1 MVGSRVEP
9 PSDRRERVVI
19 SSRVLLR
26 FGLRSLLLHKLRSS
40 LSILGVVFGVSAV
53 VAMASVGEGARREA
67 IAQIGALGIDTV
79 TVRSRPTSGLQSTAL
94 RLGHAQSIRAV
105 VPGVVVVA
113 PVREASLR
121 VEGGGRSLEAT
132 AVGTTPE
139 YGAAA
144 SLSLASGRFIA
155 PLDLQDQKRVVVLG
169 ATVARALFPFGDARG
184 ERVTIGGDWFQVV
197 GLLEERASARARPG
211 PIRTRD
217 VNRCVFVPWPALDR
231 GADSRP
237 DGVDELVVRVEA
249 ADRVVA
255 VAEVVRG
262 LLKRATGG
270 SAFEVIVPREILR
283 QRERTQRIFNAV
295 TGAVAAISL
304 LVGGIGIMN
313 IMLASVAER
322 TREVGVRRALGATR
336 KDIAAQF
343 LVESSLLTSIGGAL
357 GAVFGVVGAI
367 LIQHLAE
374 WPTALAPLM
383 LLAALLMAVLVGV
396 GFGFYPAWRAAH
408 LQPMEALRRE

>member
-1 MVGSRVEP
+1 LT
-9 PSDRRERVVI
+9 
-19 SSRVLLR
+19 SSRILLR

-53 VAMASVGEGARREA
+53 VAMASVGEGARQEA
-67 IAQIGALGIDTV
+67 VAQIGALGIDTV
-79 TVRSRPTSGLQSTAL
+79 TVRSHPPPGVPTSGL

-105 VPGVVVVA
+105 VPAVAVVA
-113 PVREASLR
+113 PVREAGLS
-121 VEGGGRSLEAT
+121 VAGGGRSMEAC
-132 AVGTTPE
+132 AVGTTPDYRE
-139 YGAAA
+139 AAR
-144 SLSLASGRFIA
+144 LSLASGRFLA
-155 PLDLQDQKRVVVLG
+155 PLDVQDQKRVAVLG
-169 ATVARALFPFGDARG
+169 ATVARTLFPFGDARG
-184 ERVTIGGDWFQVV
+184 ERVALGGDWFQVV
-197 GLLEERASARARPG
+197 GVLEERASARGKPG

-231 GADSRP
+231 GADARP
-237 DGVDELVVRVEA
+237 DGVDELVVRVTT
-249 ADRVVA
+249 ADQVGA
-255 VAEVVRG
+255 TAEVVRSI
-262 LLKRATGG
+262 LSRATGG
-270 SAFEVIVPREILR
+270 TAFEVIVPREILR

-343 LVESSLLTSIGGAL
+343 LVESSLLTSIGGVL
-357 GAVFGVVGAI
+357 GAILGVVGAI
-367 LIQHLAE
+367 LIQRLAD

-383 LLAALLMAVLVGV
+383 LVAALIMAVLVGV

-408 LQPMEALRRE
+408 LQPMEALRNE

>member
-1 MVGSRVEP
+1 VTRSRAFL
-9 PSDRRERVVI
+9 
-19 SSRVLLR
+19 LLR

-40 LSILGVVFGVSAV
+40 LSILGVVFGVAAV

-79 TVRSRPTSGLQSTAL
+79 TVRARPAPDGLASRSL
-94 RLGHAQSIRAV
+94 RFAHAASIRAV
-105 VPGVVVVA
+105 AGAVVAVA
-113 PVREASLR
+113 PVREAVLPLA
-121 VEGGGRSLEAT
+121 GGGRSMDAD

-139 YGAAA
+139 YREAAE
-144 SLSLASGRFIA
+144 LPLQEGRFLA
-155 PLDLQDQKRVVVLG
+155 PLDLEDRKRVAVLG
-169 ATVARALFPFGDARG
+169 ATVARALFPFGTARG
-184 ERVTIGGDWFQVV
+184 ERVTIGGDYYQVV
-197 GLLEERASARARPG
+197 GVLEERAAAKGRPG

-217 VNRCVFVPWPALDR
+217 VNRCVFVPWLVLDHGR
-231 GADSRP
+231 DPRP
-237 DGVDELVVRVEA
+237 DGVDELVIRVRGAEDV
-249 ADRVVA
+249 RPT
-255 VAEVVRG
+255 AEVVKA
-262 LLKRATGG
+262 LLARATGG
-270 SAFEVIVPREILR
+270 ASFDVIVPREVLR

-336 KDIAAQF
+336 KDVAAQF
-343 LVESSLLTSIGGAL
+343 LVESSLLTAAGGVMGAL
-357 GAVFGVVGAI
+357 LGVVGAV
-367 LIQHLAE
+367 LIQRLAE

-383 LLAALLMAVLVGV
+383 LLIALLMAVVVGLA
-396 GFGFYPAWRAAH
+396 FGLYPAWRAAN

>member
-1 MVGSRVEP
+1 VTAP
-9 PSDRRERVVI
+9 
-19 SSRVLLR
+19 RVLLR

-79 TVRSRPTSGLQSTAL
+79 TVRSHPVPGVSSGL
-94 RLGHAQSIRAV
+94 RLGLAESIRAV
-105 VPGVVVVA
+105 VPDVAAVA
-113 PVREASLR
+113 PVREASLS
-121 VEGGGRSLEAT
+121 VAGGGRSIEAT
-132 AVGTTPE
+132 AVGTTPD
-139 YGAAA
+139 YRDAAR
-144 SLSLASGRFIA
+144 LALQSGRFLA

-184 ERVTIGGDWFQVV
+184 ARVALGGDWYQVI
-197 GLLEERASARARPG
+197 GLLEERASSRGKPG

-231 GADSRP
+231 GAADPRP
-237 DGVDELVVRVEA
+237 DGVDELVVRVRSP
-249 ADRVVA
+249 DQVVA
-255 VAEVVRG
+255 TAEVVRS
-262 LLKRATGG
+262 LLSRATGG
-270 SAFEVIVPREILR
+270 TAFEVIVPREILR

-343 LVESSLLTSIGGAL
+343 LVESSLLTSIGGVL
-357 GAVFGVVGAI
+357 GAILGVVGAI
-367 LIQHLAE
+367 LIQRLAE
-374 WPTALAPLM
+374 WPTALAPVM
-383 LLAALLMAVLVGV
+383 LATALLMAVLVGV

>member
-1 MVGSRVEP
+1 MTAP
-9 PSDRRERVVI
+9 
-19 SSRVLLR
+19 RVLLR

-67 IAQIGALGIDTV
+67 VAQIGALGIDTV
-79 TVRSRPTSGLQSTAL
+79 TVRARPSLPGTPLPGL
-94 RLGHAQSIRAV
+94 RLSHALSIRAV
-105 VPGVVVVA
+105 VPDVAAVA
-113 PVREASLR
+113 PVREASLLIA
-121 VEGGGRSLEAT
+121 GGGRSFEAS
-132 AVGTTPE
+132 AVGTTPD
-139 YGAAA
+139 YRDAAR
-144 SLSLASGRFIA
+144 LSLASGRFLA
-155 PLDLQDQKRVVVLG
+155 PLDVLDRKRVAVLG

-184 ERVTIGGDWFQVV
+184 ERVSVGGDWFQVV
-197 GLLEERASARARPG
+197 GILEERASSRGRPG

-217 VNRCVFVPWPALDR
+217 VNRCVFVPLPALDR
-231 GADSRP
+231 GSDPRP
-237 DGVDELVVRVEA
+237 DGVDELVARVTS
-249 ADRVVA
+249 ADQVGA
-255 VAEVVRG
+255 TAEVVRS
-262 LLKRATGG
+262 LLARATGG
-270 SAFEVIVPREILR
+270 TAFEVIVPREILR

-343 LVESSLLTSIGGAL
+343 LVESSLLTSIGGGL
-357 GAVFGVVGAI
+357 GAILGILGAI
-367 LIQHLAE
+367 LIQRLAD
-374 WPTALAPLM
+374 WPTALAPMM
-383 LLAALLMAVLVGV
+383 LVAALVMAVLVGV
-396 GFGFYPAWRAAH
+396 GFGFYPAWRAAQ

>member
-1 MVGSRVEP
+1 MTSG
-9 PSDRRERVVI
+9 
-19 SSRVLLR
+19 RVLLR

-67 IAQIGALGIDTV
+67 VAQIGALGIDTV
-79 TVRSRPTSGLQSTAL
+79 TVRARPSLPGTPPGL
-94 RLGHAQSIRAV
+94 RLSHAASLRAV
-105 VPGVVVVA
+105 VPDVVAVA
-113 PVREASLR
+113 PVREASLLIA
-121 VEGGGRSLEAT
+121 GGGRSIEAV
-132 AVGTTPE
+132 AVGTTPD
-139 YGAAA
+139 YRDAARLA
-144 SLSLASGRFIA
+144 LASGRFLA
-155 PLDLQDQKRVVVLG
+155 PLDVQDRKRVVVLG

-184 ERVTIGGDWFQVV
+184 ERVSVGGDWFQVV
-197 GLLEERASARARPG
+197 GILEERASSRGRPG

-217 VNRCVFVPWPALDR
+217 VNRCVFVPWSALDR
-231 GADSRP
+231 GSDPRP
-237 DGVDELVVRVEA
+237 DGVDELVARVSSP
-249 ADRVVA
+249 DRVGA
-255 VAEVVRG
+255 TAEVVRS
-262 LLKRATGG
+262 LLARATGG
-270 SAFEVIVPREILR
+270 TAFEVIVPREILR

-343 LVESSLLTSIGGAL
+343 LVESSLLTSIGGGL
-357 GAVFGVVGAI
+357 GAILGILGAI
-367 LIQHLAE
+367 LIQRFAE

-383 LLAALLMAVLVGV
+383 LVAALVMAVLVGV